1 VKLAARVRTPHAQGP
16 FWKYLLRPAHI
27 VLVVGVLLAVQF
39 LEHWGWLEAPS
50 AALIDSFTILTQ
62 GEIPSNVVLVEI
74 TEEDYREVFK
84 QTSPLD
90 PQLVSRLVETA
101 SRFHPLAVGVDI
113 DTSSEAFTNVNPS
126 TGSIPVVWAVGARS
140 AAEQNDGHREPG
152 AAGILNPFQE
162 RETEIVAEPVL
173 GRDWSPDLRAGV
185 SVFAADADT
194 VVRRYSRGFRVA
206 TGGGHARQVESF
218 PMAVFQAARGAT
230 AREAQPSA
238 EPVLIRFP
246 PPNHGP
252 VRLPAS
258 FVLHAAAEH
267 AASPDKPWPALLDR
281 FRGRVVLI
289 GGTYAA
295 ARDLIATPNGR
306 ISGLSLI
313 AAAVETELAGGGMG
327 NVHRLATLILDIGL
341 AVLLIYF
348 GYALTVKMMLIG
360 GAGVIIGVTML
371 SFFVF
376 SSGLVFLNAAPLL
389 VGVLLHQW
397 GHRFSGHGR
406 TNGHRAAPPP
416 AGTPSPRD

>member
-1 VKLAARVRTPHAQGP
+1 MKLAARVRTPPTQGP
-16 FWKYLLRPAHI
+16 FWKYLLRPAHV

-39 LEHWGWLEAPS
+39 FEHWGWLEAPS
-50 AALIDSFTILTQ
+50 AAVLDSFSILTQ

-90 PQLVSRLVETA
+90 PKLISQLVETA
-101 SRFHPLAVGVDI
+101 SRFRPLAVGVDI
-113 DTSSEAFTNVNPS
+113 DTSSEAFTNVKPP

-140 AAEQNDGHREPG
+140 AAERDDRHREPG
-152 AAGILNPFQE
+152 AAGILNPFHE
-162 RETEIVAEPVL
+162 RETELVAEPVL
-173 GRDWSPDLRAGV
+173 GRDWAPNLRAGL
-185 SVFAADADT
+185 SVFVADADT
-194 VVRRYSRGFRVA
+194 VVRRYSRGCSVA
-206 TGGGHARQVESF
+206 TGGGHARHVDSF
-218 PMAVFQAARGAT
+218 PMAVSRAARGAGAEDLET
-230 AREAQPSA
+230 PS

-246 PPNHGP
+246 PLNQGP
-252 VRLPAS
+252 ARLPAS
-258 FVLHAAAEH
+258 FVLHASAEH
-267 AASPDKPWPALLDR
+267 AAHPEQPWPALLDR
-281 FRGRVVLI
+281 FRGHVVLI

-295 ARDLIATPNGR
+295 ARDSIATPNGR

-327 NVHRLATLILDIGL
+327 QVHRLAMLIVDIGL

-348 GYALTVKMMLIG
+348 GYALTVKAMLIG
-360 GAGVIIGVTML
+360 GAAVIVGVTML

-397 GHRFSGHGR
+397 GHRFSGQAHRNSHG
-406 TNGHRAAPPP
+406 TAPPP
-416 AGTPSPRD
+416 AGTPSQGG